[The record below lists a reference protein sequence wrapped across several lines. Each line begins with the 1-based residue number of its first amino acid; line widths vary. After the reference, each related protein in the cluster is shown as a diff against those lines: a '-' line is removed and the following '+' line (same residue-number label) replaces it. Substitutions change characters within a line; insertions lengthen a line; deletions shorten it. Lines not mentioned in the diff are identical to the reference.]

1 MIIITG
7 ASRGI
12 GNYLFKKFWKS
23 GETVYG
29 AYNLTYPKTD
39 KIEFF
44 TKVDI
49 SDYSNVKDWIEKLGD
64 KIDKLTLIN
73 CAGINYNSFSHK
85 ADIDKWS
92 QVIKVNLIGTF
103 NVIRVVLPFMRE
115 RGYGRIINFSSVVA
129 QTLVPGTSAYGASKA
144 GLWGLIKSIAIENAR
159 KGITINN
166 LNLGYYDLGM
176 TSEIPQEFQTVLKG
190 KIPTGN
196 FGDPRNI
203 FNAVRFLME
212 SDYING
218 TSIDMNGGL
227 F

>member
-1 MIIITG
+1 MIMITG

-12 GNYLFKKFWKS
+12 GNYLFKKFWES
-23 GETVYG
+23 GEAVYG
-29 AYNLTYPKTD
+29 TYNLTYPETD
-39 KIEFF
+39 KVGFF

-49 SDYSNVKDWIEKLGD
+49 SDYSSVIDWIKKLEGEF
-64 KIDKLTLIN
+64 DKLTLIN

-92 QVIKVNLIGTF
+92 EVIKVNLIGIF
-103 NVIRVVLPFMRE
+103 NVIRAVLPFMRE

-129 QTLVPGTSAYGASKA
+129 QMPVPGTSAYAASKA
-144 GLWGLIKSIAIENAR
+144 GLWGLVKSIAVENAK

-176 TSEIPQEFQTVLKG
+176 ISEIPKEFQVILKE

-196 FGDPRNI
+196 FGDPGNI

-212 SDYING
+212 SDYVNG
-218 TSIDMNGGL
+218 ASIDMNGGI